1 MHGELGPWLA
11 ASDGTDEEF
20 VESTWLRV
28 LRRPVDEE
36 ARRRTLAK
44 LADGSLSRA
53 GLLQELVSSEEFLQI
68 AVLDGACAFA
78 AGERARPRE
87 TRGPARPRALHAP
100 ASSDERAIEI
110 PWCLARYDGE
120 KRVLDVGYA
129 FAEPA
134 YLAGL
139 ATLGARE
146 LVGVDLAEREVP
158 GLRSVVADVRS
169 LPFEDDAFDL
179 VLCVSTLEHVGRDTE
194 QYAVDAA
201 RADDGDEAAL
211 RELHRVLAPGGRL
224 LVSVPTGAEDDQ
236 GWQVQRPPAEWTA
249 RFERSGYL
257 VYEDELYVHGDDGWR
272 AATLA
277 EAEGAAYGATG
288 PGAGAILLAE
298 LRPRTILERI
308 RLVLRDAKHR
318 DTPRRSTL
326 GTEA

>member
-11 ASDGTDEEF
+11 ASAGTDEEF

-28 LRRPVDEE
+28 LRRPVDDE
-36 ARRRTLAK
+36 AKERTLGK

-53 GLLQELVSSEEFLQI
+53 GLLRELVSSDEFAQI
-68 AVLDGACAFA
+68 AVLDGALAFA

-87 TRGPARPRALHAP
+87 SRGPSRPRGLQAP
-100 ASSDERAIEI
+100 PSSDERAIEI

-120 KRVLDVGYA
+120 RRVLDVGYA

-134 YLAGL
+134 YLTGL
-139 ATLGARE
+139 AALGARE
-146 LVGVDLAEREVP
+146 LVGVDLAEAEVP

-169 LPFEDDAFDL
+169 LPFDDDAFDL

-194 QYAVDAA
+194 PYAVDAA

-224 LVSVPTGAEDDQ
+224 LVSVPTGADDDQ

-257 VYEDELYVHGDDGWR
+257 VYEDELYLHGDDGWR

-277 EAEGAAYGATG
+277 EAEDAAYGAAG

-318 DTPRRSTL
+318 DTPRRSTV
-326 GTEA
+326 EA